1 MSEIYQKFLDDSE
14 KKSFDSKHRATITF
28 NISKY
33 DAAVSR
39 GLKQYHNLP
48 LARRQASLKKH
59 KCIENLEN
67 YLKEFDQNFTRRG
80 GKVLWAQDAEEA
92 RNLILDLLRKNGVQL
107 LVKSKSM
114 VTEELDLDAF
124 LKQHGI
130 ESVET
135 DLGEYIVQI
144 SGDKP
149 YHIVTPVMHKS
160 AADIAAIF
168 HEKFGLDPESTPEEI
183 TRFVRI
189 TLREKFLKAQASITG
204 ANFLVSS
211 SGSIA
216 LTENE
221 GNGVL
226 SASMPPLHIVV
237 AGIEKVIENPEDL
250 HLFWPLLATFGTGQ
264 NITAY
269 NSLISGPRSK
279 GETDGPEEMVVILID
294 NGRSRLLATLPQ
306 RRALSCIR
314 CGACLN
320 ACPVYHNI
328 GGHSYGSVYS
338 GPIGAVI
345 TPHLKNFDDY
355 KHLSFASSL
364 CGKCTEVCPVNID
377 LHRLLLHNRNHAV
390 KHGMVESREKWAMFF
405 WKKGMLNRKW
415 LNRASAGI
423 KNFFMKKA
431 FTKLWGTRRTL
442 PEFEKQTFAD
452 LWEAQEPAF
461 KTSSTPSAPRKGSPH
476 QTNLRE
482 PSVDKD

>member
-1 MSEIYQKFLDDSE
+1 MAVIYQKFLSDSAN
-14 KKSFDSKHRATITF
+14 KSFDLNHRNTISF

-33 DAAVSR
+33 DAAVKR
-39 GLKQYHNLP
+39 GKMQYANLA
-48 LARRQASLKKH
+48 LARRQAALKKH
-59 KCIENLEN
+59 RSIENLEN
-67 YLKEFDQNFTRRG
+67 SLKDFEQNFIKRG

-92 RNLILDLLRKNGVQL
+92 RNLVLGILQKHEVSLV
-107 LVKSKSM
+107 VKSKSM
-114 VTEELDLDAF
+114 VTEELELDHF
-124 LKQHGI
+124 LKNYDI

-160 AADIAAIF
+160 AKDVANIF
-168 HEKFGLDPESTPEEI
+168 HEKFGLDPESTPQEI
-183 TRFVRI
+183 TAFVRK
-189 TLREKFLKAQASITG
+189 TLRTKFMNAQAGITG
-204 ANFLVSS
+204 ANFII
-211 SGSIA
+211 SGSGSVA

-226 SASMPPLHIVV
+226 SVSMPPVHIVI
-237 AGIEKVIENPEDL
+237 AGIEKVIENIEDL

-269 NSLISGPRSK
+269 NSIISGPRQRN
-279 GETDGPEEMVVILID
+279 ETDGPQDMYVILLD
-294 NGRSRLLATLPQ
+294 NGRTNLLNTVPQ

-345 TPHLKNFDDY
+345 TPHLKSFEDY
-355 KHLSFASSL
+355 KHLSFATSL

-377 LHRLLLHNRNHAV
+377 LHHLLLQNRNLSV
-390 KHGMVESREKWAMFF
+390 KKNLSPRTENLGMFV
-405 WKKGMLNRKW
+405 WKKAMLNRKW
-415 LNRASAGI
+415 VDIVPSQL
-423 KNFFMKKA
+423 KNFALQKVFGKSWGNRRNLPLIQQKN
-431 FTKLWGTRRTL
+431 FGKLWEERNN
-442 PEFEKQTFAD
+442 K
-452 LWEAQEPAF
+452 
-461 KTSSTPSAPRKGSPH
+461 KG
-476 QTNLRE
+476 
-482 PSVDKD
+482 